1 MDKTQQQMR
10 MFMENV
16 AWWPKNQVAF
26 TFHSPLAPTQGNKQA
41 IIDSLH
47 LDDINRFL
55 KGHNVTLKSFGER
68 DISRPS
74 EEEERGESLL
84 DEGREL
90 LGKGLKAV
98 GEAVEHLGEGI
109 EGLGEKLIEHGEEGQ
124 GSESTSK
131 EGGREDDDDDSD
143 LKNPRAKYL
152 FPSSDEPGS
161 TLIAF
166 FNLQPA
172 PGAVAQPKMAAEG
185 MQGSYGKHN
194 KDQTDFTI
202 EVVNLI
208 NTTPY
213 IPGPSGEQVK
223 PPAASPN
230 WFGGGTQ
237 DIIHGCPATPPMP
250 VAAGA
255 PCIASGYSHISFLDF
270 NERLP
275 ELNDDMQ
282 NRRGEGVRVFV
293 LDTMPAPEQIRDASH
308 LANPDGGVARN
319 RLLQDMATD
328 MQDAIVFNDESSLNA
343 EPPAINVYYQDLPD
357 KVVCDPPIPD
367 CNEPPRTGRDLY
379 GQTIGFAAPDHG
391 LFVAGIIRD
400 LAPGAKIECVRVL
413 SDYGVGD
420 FGTLMQALQA
430 IHIRM
435 SCGDL
440 MNMPVVINL
449 SLVMTPDEIT
459 LAGLGLTIEEY
470 VQTEEALREGLHQAI
485 KSVVNRGA
493 VVVAAAGNDSNSK
506 EMPMR
511 IDPRYPAGFAEV
523 VSVAA
528 VTKTGKAAKFSDRA
542 TSAEQPNGIATYGG
556 SVATPVP
563 PPTSTVSPPPQVA
576 PEPIDCMTGATDIDA
591 LIGVY
596 SSPNFPK
603 LAGPRPPDPNP
614 PGEYV
619 GDCQDTYQD
628 TNPTLDPRS
637 CWAYWSGTSFSTPI
651 ISALVARILEG
662 TSASNVPSSQQVI
675 ETINSNAVITNP
687 PLPFDDV
694 DLKALVLGALPCQS
708 EEEIK

>member
-1 MDKTQQQMR
+1 MDKTQQPMR

-74 EEEERGESLL
+74 EEEERGESLV

-109 EGLGEKLIEHGEEGQ
+109 EGLGEKLIEHGEEGE

-152 FPSSDEPGS
+152 FPAPDEPGS

-166 FNLQPA
+166 FNLQPD
-172 PGAVAQPKMAAEG
+172 PGAVAQPKMAIA
-185 MQGSYGKHN
+185 GSYGKHN
-194 KDQTDFTI
+194 KDETDHTVD
-202 EVVNLI
+202 VVNLI
-208 NTTPY
+208 NTTPS
-213 IPGPSGEQVK
+213 ISGSQGEQIK
-223 PPAASPN
+223 LPAASPN

-237 DIIHGCPATPPMP
+237 DVIHGCPATPPMP
-250 VAAGA
+250 VAAGD
-255 PCIASGYSHISFLDF
+255 PCIASGYCHISFLDF
-270 NERLP
+270 KHHLQ
-275 ELNDDMQ
+275 ELTDDIQ
-282 NRRGEGVRVFV
+282 NRQGEGVRVFV
-293 LDTMPAPEQIRDASH
+293 LDTMPTPEQIRDASR
-308 LANPDGGVARN
+308 LANPVDDVARN
-319 RLLQDMATD
+319 RLLQDMATG
-328 MQDAIVFNDESSLNA
+328 MQDATVFNDESSLNA

-357 KVVCDPPIPD
+357 KVVCKPAVPD
-367 CNEPPRTGRDLY
+367 CHEPPRTGKDLY
-379 GQTIGFAAPDHG
+379 KQLIGFKAPDHG

-413 SDYGVGD
+413 NDYGVGD
-420 FGTLMQALQA
+420 FVTLMQALEA
-430 IHIRM
+430 IHTRM

-440 MNMPVVINL
+440 MNTPTVISL
-449 SLVMTPDEIT
+449 SLVISPDKMT
-459 LAGLGLTIEEY
+459 LAGLGFKTQDY
-470 VQTEEALREGLHQAI
+470 VQTEKALREGLHHAI

-493 VVVAAAGNDSNSK
+493 VVVAAAGNDSNSI
-506 EMPMR
+506 EMPGR
-511 IDPRYPAGFAEV
+511 QDPRYPAGFAEV

-528 VTKTGKAAKFSDRA
+528 VTSSGDAAEYSDRA

-563 PPTSTVSPPPQVA
+563 PPTSRTSPPPIA
-576 PEPIDCMTGATDIDA
+576 PEPTDCMTGATNIDA

-614 PGEYV
+614 PGEYA

-628 TNPTLDPRS
+628 TNPTLGPRS
-637 CWAYWSGTSFSTPI
+637 CWAYWLGTSFSTPI

-675 ETINSNAVITNP
+675 AKINSNEVITNP
-687 PLPFDDV
+687 PLPVNDE
-694 DLKALVLGALPCQS
+694 LNAIVLGAVQCQPK
-708 EEEIK
+708 EEIK

>member
-1 MDKTQQQMR
+1 MDETQQPMR
-10 MFMENV
+10 MFMENA

-26 TFHSPLAPTQGNKQA
+26 RFHSPLAPTPDNKQP

-55 KGHNVTLKSFGER
+55 QKHNVTLKSFGER

-74 EEEERGESLL
+74 EEEERGESLV
-84 DEGREL
+84 DKGREL

-98 GEAVEHLGEGI
+98 GHLGEGI
-109 EGLGEKLIEHGEEGQ
+109 EELGEKLIEHGEEGI

-131 EGGREDDDDDSD
+131 EGGRENDDDDND
-143 LKNPRAKYL
+143 LNNPRGKYL
-152 FPSSDEPGS
+152 FPSPDEPGS
-161 TLIAF
+161 TLVAF
-166 FNLQPA
+166 FNIQPA
-172 PGAVAQPKMAAEG
+172 PGAVTQPKTATTES

-194 KDQTDFTI
+194 KDETDFTVD
-202 EVVNLI
+202 VVNLI

-213 IPGPSGEQVK
+213 IPGSSGEQIK
-223 PPAASPN
+223 LPAASPN

-237 DIIHGCPATPPMP
+237 DVIHGCPATPPMP
-250 VAAGA
+250 VAAND
-255 PCIASGYSHISFLDF
+255 PCIASGYCHISFQDF
-270 NERLP
+270 HHHLQ
-275 ELNDDMQ
+275 ELTEDMQ
-282 NRRGEGVRVFV
+282 YRRGESVRVFV
-293 LDTMPAPEQIRDASH
+293 LDTMPSPAQIKQASG

-319 RLLQDMATD
+319 RLLQDMATG
-328 MQDAIVFNDESSLNA
+328 MQNAPVFDDKSSLNA
-343 EPPAINVYYQDLPD
+343 EPPAINVYYQNLPD

-367 CNEPPRTGRDLY
+367 CNEPPRTGRDLF

-420 FGTLMQALQA
+420 FGTLMQALEA

-435 SCGDL
+435 SYGDL
-440 MNMPVVINL
+440 VNTPVVINL
-449 SLVMTPDEIT
+449 SLVMTPDDLT
-459 LAGLGLTIEEY
+459 LAGLGFKTQDY
-470 VQTEEALREGLHQAI
+470 VQTAKDLREALHQII
-485 KSVVNRGA
+485 KVVVNRGA
-493 VVVAAAGNDSNSK
+493 VVVAAAGNDSNSI

-528 VTKTGKAAKFSDRA
+528 VTGSGDAAKYSNRA
-542 TSAEQPNGIATYGG
+542 TSAVQPNGIATYGG
-556 SVATPVP
+556 SVATKVL
-563 PPTSTVSPPPQVA
+563 PPTSRTSAQVA
-576 PEPIDCMTGATDIDA
+576 PEPIDCMTGAKDIDA

-596 SSPNFPK
+596 SSSAFPK
-603 LAGPRPPDPNP
+603 LAARFPIDPNQP
-614 PGEYV
+614 AEYP

-651 ISALVARILEG
+651 ISALVARIVQG
-662 TSASNVPSSQQVI
+662 KSASNLPSSQQVI
-675 ETINSNAVITNP
+675 ATINSNAVITTP
-687 PLPFDDV
+687 PLPVNV
-694 DLKALVLGALPCQS
+694 DLQALVLGAVQCQQ
-708 EEEIK
+708 EEVIK

>member
-1 MDKTQQQMR
+1 MDETQQPMR

-26 TFHSPLAPTQGNKQA
+26 RFHSPLAPTQGNKQA

-55 KGHNVTLKSFGER
+55 KEHNVTLKSFGER

-74 EEEERGESLL
+74 EEEERGESLV

-109 EGLGEKLIEHGEEGQ
+109 EELGEKLIEHGEEGE

-152 FPSSDEPGS
+152 FPSPDEPGS

-166 FNLQPA
+166 FNLQPD
-172 PGAVAQPKMAAEG
+172 PGAVALPKMAIA
-185 MQGSYGKHN
+185 GSYGKHN
-194 KDQTDFTI
+194 KDETDHTVD
-202 EVVNLI
+202 VVNLI
-208 NTTPY
+208 NTTPS
-213 IPGPSGEQVK
+213 ISGSQGEQIK
-223 PPAASPN
+223 LPAASPN

-237 DIIHGCPATPPMP
+237 DVIHGCPATPPMP
-250 VAAGA
+250 VAAGD

-270 NERLP
+270 NEHLP
-275 ELNDDMQ
+275 ELTEDMQ

-293 LDTMPAPEQIRDASH
+293 LDTMPSPDQIRDASH
-308 LANPDGGVARN
+308 LANPVDDVARN
-319 RLLQDMATD
+319 RLLQDMATG
-328 MQDAIVFNDESSLNA
+328 MQDATVFNDESSLNA

-357 KVVCDPPIPD
+357 KVVCDPPIPG
-367 CNEPPRTGRDLY
+367 CNEPPRTGRDLF

-391 LFVAGIIRD
+391 LFVASIIRD

-420 FGTLMQALQA
+420 FVTLMQALEA

-440 MNMPVVINL
+440 MNTPVVMNL
-449 SLVMTPDEIT
+449 SLVMTPDEMT
-459 LAGLGLTIEEY
+459 LAGLGFKIQDY
-470 VQTEEALREGLHQAI
+470 VQTAKDLREALHQAI

-493 VVVAAAGNDSNSK
+493 VVVAAAGNDSNSI

-528 VTKTGKAAKFSDRA
+528 VTRTGKAAKYSDRA

-556 SVATPVP
+556 NVATRVL
-563 PPTSTVSPPPQVA
+563 PPTSRTSPPPVA
-576 PEPIDCMTGATDIDA
+576 PESIDCMTGATDIDA

-596 SSPNFPK
+596 SSSTFPK
-603 LAGPRPPDPNP
+603 LAARFPLDPNLP
-614 PGEYV
+614 AEYA

-662 TSASNVPSSQQVI
+662 MSASNVLSSQQVI
-675 ETINSNAVITNP
+675 ATINSNAVITNP

-694 DLKALVLGALPCQS
+694 DLQALVLGAVQCQP